1 MAERQELTEFERGL
15 IIGGYLFGHSER
27 EIEEITA
34 HPKSTIHDTIERYC
48 ETGTVTPAPR
58 TGRPPILTDRD
69 KRHLEIV
76 VRTNRRQTIKQ
87 IHTNF
92 VQSTGTAVSEWTVK
106 RALYESGYNS
116 RVAARKPLISSK
128 NKKDRV
134 QWCREHREW
143 TADDWKK
150 VIWSDES
157 RFTLFENDGK
167 ARVWRL
173 PKERYDIDCVVPTV
187 KHGGGGVMV
196 WGCFT
201 WDSLGPL
208 IRLEGKIDSKRYI
221 EEVLQSHL
229 LPFLQILDED
239 YEFQQDNA
247 SIHKSKLTMKF
258 FENSEINL
266 MKWPGQSPDLNPI
279 EHLWDEL
286 ERRIRKQKP
295 PPKSEAE
302 LFRLLQK
309 EWEEIPESVYQ
320 NLILSMNNRVKAVLT
335 AKGYATKY

>member
-1 MAERQELTEFERGL
+1 MTLT
-15 IIGGYLFGHSER
+15 
-27 EIEEITA
+27 
-34 HPKSTIHDTIERYC
+34 
-48 ETGTVTPAPR
+48 
-58 TGRPPILTDRD
+58 
-69 KRHLEIV
+69 
-76 VRTNRRQTIKQ
+76 
-87 IHTNF
+87 
-92 VQSTGTAVSEWTVK
+92 
-106 RALYESGYNS
+106 
-116 RVAARKPLISSK
+116 
-128 NKKDRV
+128 
-134 QWCREHREW
+134 
-143 TADDWKK
+143 
-150 VIWSDES
+150 
-157 RFTLFENDGK
+157 
-167 ARVWRL
+167 
-173 PKERYDIDCVVPTV
+173 VVPAV

-208 IRLEGKIDSKRYI
+208 IRLEGKIDNKRYI

-229 LPFLQILDED
+229 LPFLQGLEED

-279 EHLWDEL
+279 EHLWDKL

-320 NLILSMNNRVKAVLT
+320 NLILSMNNRVKAVLK
-335 AKGYATKY
+335 AKGLATKY